1 MAGVSQEMKAAAG
14 IKALWSLRGQ
24 ANPVGSALD
33 GDLHPW
39 PGLPLEETWTLVKVG
54 TAVPA
59 LPRSG
64 RRRLGK
70 AISGAIR
77 WEGIF

>member
-14 IKALWSLRGQ
+14 IKTLQSLRGQ
-24 ANPVGSALD
+24 ADPVGSALD

-39 PGLPLEETWTLVKVG
+39 PGLLLKETWTLVKVE

-59 LPRSG
+59 LPHLRSCWEIP
-64 RRRLGK
+64 GK
-70 AISGAIR
+70 GNIR
-77 WEGIF
+77 ND